1 MGFMNQ
7 EKMQP
12 KKSKESSNQPTT
24 WAPKAKPSTS
34 TQKGQKRKISKESS
48 NQPTTST
55 PKTKPKSKRRFR
67 PGTVALK
74 EIRKYQKTTNLLI
87 PKLSFSKLIREI
99 CCSFIPGSTQ
109 MRFKSSA
116 VLALQE
122 SAEFYL
128 SNLFEESMLCAIH
141 AKRVT
146 LMAADMKL
154 ARRIRGN
161 A

>member
-1 MGFMNQ
+1 MNQ

-24 WAPKAKPSTS
+24 STPKTKPSTSTQKGQKGKISNESSNQPTTSTPKTKPSTS

-74 EIRKYQKTTNLLI
+74 EIRKYQKSTNLLI
-87 PKLSFSKLIREI
+87 PKLSLSRLIREI
-99 CCSFIPGSTQ
+99 CCSVIPGSTQ
-109 MRFKSSA
+109 MRFKSS
-116 VLALQE
+116 
-122 SAEFYL
+122 
-128 SNLFEESMLCAIH
+128 
-141 AKRVT
+141 
-146 LMAADMKL
+146 
-154 ARRIRGN
+154 
-161 A
+161 

>member
-1 MGFMNQ
+1 MNSGSLTKPQ
-7 EKMQP
+7 EEMP
-12 KKSKESSNQPTT
+12 TKK
-24 WAPKAKPSTS
+24 
-34 TQKGQKRKISKESS
+34 SKESS

-55 PKTKPKSKRRFR
+55 PKTKPSTSAPKAKRRFR

-74 EIRKYQKTTNLLI
+74 EIRMYQKTTNLLI

-99 CCSFIPGSTQ
+99 CGSFLPGSTQ

-128 SNLFEESMLCAIH
+128 SNLYEESMLCAIH

-146 LMAADMKL
+146 LMVADMKL
-154 ARRIRGN
+154 AQRIRGN